1 MSHGH
6 FSDLQFQAASCRLI
20 VVLILDGLDKVHSLV
35 AAVSALGFFYIKIV
49 RTKGHNPIKPWFN
62 LKGIHLVYLHL

>member
-6 FSDLQFQAASCRLI
+6 CSDLQFQAASCRLI
-20 VVLILDGLDKVHSLV
+20 MVLILDGLDMFTLWLTVV
-35 AAVSALGFFYIKIV
+35 LGCFYIV
-49 RTKGHNPIKPWFN
+49 RTKGHNPIKPWLD